1 MRIFLAEDEQ
11 DLNAIIVQKLT
22 EDGYSVDHCF
32 DGRTAIDILS
42 CTEYDA
48 VILDIM
54 LPKRD
59 GLSVL
64 KLLRESKIPVPVILL
79 TAKSQTEDKVQG
91 LDFGADDYLEKPFQ
105 MEELLARLRALTRR
119 KGELIFDGIMKF
131 GDISLNPHL
140 LLLSC
145 RDNKI
150 NLTLK
155 ESQAL
160 ELLITNKNTAVS
172 KETIIEKLWGY
183 DSEAEDNHAEI
194 HISLLRK
201 KLKQAGS
208 MLVIKAIRGIGYIIK
223 YPEEDSAC

>member
-1 MRIFLAEDEQ
+1 MKILIVEDEIMIAEAVAQ
-11 DLNAIIVQKLT
+11 VLRKNN
-22 EDGYSVDHCF
+22 YSVDIAA
-32 DGRTAIDILS
+32 DGEDGLDCALS
-42 CTEYDA
+42 GIYDA

-208 MLVIKAIRGIGYIIK
+208 VLVIKAIRGIGYIIK
-223 YPEEDSAC
+223 FPEEESTC

>member
-1 MRIFLAEDEQ
+1 
-11 DLNAIIVQKLT
+11 
-22 EDGYSVDHCF
+22 
-32 DGRTAIDILS
+32 
-42 CTEYDA
+42 
-48 VILDIM
+48 
-54 LPKRD
+54 
-59 GLSVL
+59 
-64 KLLRESKIPVPVILL
+64 
-79 TAKSQTEDKVQG
+79 
-91 LDFGADDYLEKPFQ
+91 

-208 MLVIKAIRGIGYIIK
+208 VLVIKAIRGIGYIIK
-223 YPEEDSAC
+223 YPEEESAC

>member
-1 MRIFLAEDEQ
+1 MKILIVEDEIMIAEAVAQ
-11 DLNAIIVQKLT
+11 VLRKNN
-22 EDGYSVDHCF
+22 YSVDIAA
-32 DGRTAIDILS
+32 DGEDGLDCALS
-42 CTEYDA
+42 GIYDA

-145 RDNKI
+145 S
-150 NLTLK
+150 LP
-155 ESQAL
+155 SQA
-160 ELLITNKNTAVS
+160 TD
-172 KETIIEKLWGY
+172 Y
-183 DSEAEDNHAEI
+183 
-194 HISLLRK
+194 
-201 KLKQAGS
+201 
-208 MLVIKAIRGIGYIIK
+208 
-223 YPEEDSAC
+223 